1 MRKGRTLSVDDLTLV
16 IGTEKGQRYVWVQ
29 KPRRLPGLK
38 REQLKILLLE
48 LDALNLCPDGA
59 GTIKINRV
67 NPRCRNRVDL
77 VKIPLRNGLDDE
89 ATMAEIRRRL
99 EACFGVLSVEAH
111 RTSTPAGPKPAPI
124 RVHAPA
130 RSPGRLSVPA

>member
-1 MRKGRTLSVDDLTLV
+1 MLIV
-16 IGTEKGQRYVWVQ
+16 GTEKGQRCVWVQ

-38 REQLKILLLE
+38 REQLKVLLLG
-48 LDALNLCPDGA
+48 LDALNLSPSDMDA
-59 GTIKINRV
+59 VKINRV

-89 ATMAEIRRRL
+89 AAMAEIRRRL
-99 EACFGVLSVEAH
+99 KACLEAFSIEAH
-111 RTSTPAGPKPAPI
+111 RTSTPASQKPAPV

-130 RSPGRLSVPA
+130 RSAGRLGVPA